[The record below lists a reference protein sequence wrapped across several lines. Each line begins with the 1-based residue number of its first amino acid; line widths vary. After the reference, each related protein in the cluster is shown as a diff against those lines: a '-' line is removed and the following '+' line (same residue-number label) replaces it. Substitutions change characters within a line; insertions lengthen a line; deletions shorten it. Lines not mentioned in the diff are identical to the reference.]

1 MCQNISQKPEK
12 ITRNTMKRTS
22 AMARSM
28 PARTSA
34 IVLVGGR
41 SAGRGGSRKKR
52 NVAAHSKADTHDATT
67 ST

>member
-22 AMARSM
+22 LMARSI

-34 IVLVGGR
+34 IVFVGGR

-52 NVAAHSKADTHDATT
+52 NVAAHSRTDTHDATT